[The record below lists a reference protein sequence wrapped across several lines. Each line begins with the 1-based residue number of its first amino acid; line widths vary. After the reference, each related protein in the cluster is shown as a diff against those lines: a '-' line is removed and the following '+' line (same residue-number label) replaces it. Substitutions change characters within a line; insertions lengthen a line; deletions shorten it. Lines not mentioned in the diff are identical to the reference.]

1 MFKVF
6 DIEKYDEKLF
16 TTLFEITNKIHIEKI
31 FIDLDDPLKEDLS
44 NIYSKVKEKIESF
57 QTTKIISKEVS

>member
-16 TTLFEITNKIHIEKI
+16 TTLFEITNKIHIEKF